1 MSTITAIL
9 EPHADGTLHLP
20 LPTEFSGGKVKVTAT
35 LAVAE
40 ESGETVRATPE
51 MVRQR
56 MAALARLRE
65 LNTFREVVDPVTWQR
80 EIRQDRPAPGRD

>member
-20 LPTEFSGGKVKVTAT
+20 LPAELSGVKVKVTAT

-40 ESGETVRATPE
+40 ESGETLRATPE

-65 LNTFREVVDPVTWQR
+65 LNPFRAR
-80 EIRQDRPAPGRD
+80 